1 MSKKLHPAENVLGIH
16 WPPPG
21 SWSAWLLAAGLI
33 VAASVLKPLLEYI
46 GGEPLPPYITFYPAV
61 VIAAFG
67 GGPIVGVV
75 TALVTVVA
83 AWVLYRSAPLAP
95 VNLPSEMIYTVTSIF
110 LAWSV
115 GRARLALELANALR
129 ERQEYTARES
139 VHRIKNL
146 IAVVL
151 ALVRKVSR
159 EVDSVDQ
166 FRDIMTARL
175 HGVDVAQRVLVQGD
189 WQAASLNTVIDTSLA
204 PFLSNPGLTLHRGP
218 EATIPAEAVSG
229 LSMALYELCTNSMKY
244 GALAEGRGPAV
255 LSWSVEGQTVVLEW
269 GESAPTEPDASE
281 SFGTRLIRSSL
292 VGVRGG
298 RVEYTVASGRVH
310 ASFSWTDTSILAAS
324 PSERI
329 A

>member
-1 MSKKLHPAENVLGIH
+1 MPKKLHPAENVLGVH

-21 SWSAWLLAAGLI
+21 SWQAWLLAVGLI
-33 VAASVLKPLLEYI
+33 VAASILKPLLEYV

-75 TALVTVVA
+75 TALGTVVA
-83 AWVLYRSAPLAP
+83 AWVLYGSVPQAL
-95 VNLPSEMIYTVTSIF
+95 VNLSSEMIYTVTSVF

-115 GRARLALELANALR
+115 GRARLAVELANALR

-175 HGVDVAQRVLVQGD
+175 HGVDVAQKVLVQGD

-218 EATIPAEAVSG
+218 DATIPAEAVGG

-244 GALAEGRGPAV
+244 GALAEGRGPAA
-255 LSWSVEGQTVVLEW
+255 LSWSVKGQTVVLEW
-269 GESAPTEPDASE
+269 EESAPTDLDASE

-292 VGVRGG
+292 VGVRGA
-298 RVEYTVASGRVH
+298 RVEYNAAAGRVR
-310 ASFSWTDTSILAAS
+310 AEFSWPDASLVAAS
-324 PSERI
+324 PSERT